1 MALTP
6 ELCRAGRALLA
17 WTQRDLAERAQTAVS
32 TIADFERG
40 ARTPIANSVEALETA
55 LKDGGVL
62 CEGGRVV
69 LASGNGGFTQL
80 DGGRPIPLITSADL
94 SGWAER
100 LDSQSGLPTLVSMLI
115 RASGG

>member
-94 SGWAER
+94 SGWA
-100 LDSQSGLPTLVSMLI
+100 D
-115 RASGG
+115 ASIANPGSRH